1 MVTTPA
7 RADEPIEAKTLSITK
22 VVTSIGAVSGLGVA
36 AALQQ
41 LGDQSDAVLAA
52 TVGFLGLV
60 VLAVGMVVAVDIS
73 ARARVTMAK
82 EQTAARTPAQAAPS
96 PEPSARSHGAV
107 ISSVNTPITL
117 TVQGAGTG
125 HCVIAVRWD
134 EQTDQT
140 YYLAGRPGDA
150 PQWRAQD
157 EISHAVYSLEPAA
170 PATNG
175 GKRPSVKT
183 AQPATGRS

>member
-1 MVTTPA
+1 MVTTTP
-7 RADEPIEAKTLSITK
+7 RVDEPIEARTLSITK

-82 EQTAARTPAQAAPS
+82 EQTATHAATK
-96 PEPSARSHGAV
+96 PEPSARPLGAV
-107 ISSVNTPITL
+107 ISPVNTPITL

-134 EQTDQT
+134 EQTNQT

-157 EISHAVYSLEPAA
+157 EISHAVYAQQPVA

-175 GKRPSVKT
+175 GKRPSVRA
-183 AQPATGRS
+183 AQPPTGRS